1 MITVDANGKALNKS
15 ISDATLEHAKA
26 VFNEDAYPQPWEVH
40 LNPDQM
46 MLLGKLKAC
55 VYLPTDFQ
63 VKHNYPPVQFHGM
76 KVVQDPN
83 FPKNMIEI
91 RDARGKSLA
100 AIRNLATL

>member
-1 MITVDANGKALNKS
+1 VITIDAKGNPLTKGMTESVLKETKES
-15 ISDATLEHAKA
+15 FIE
-26 VFNEDAYPQPWEVH
+26 EAYPKPWEVH
-40 LNPDQM
+40 LYPDQ
-46 MLLGKLKAC
+46 LIFLAKLKAC
-55 VYLPTDFQ
+55 VFLPTDFQ

-76 KVVQDPN
+76 PVIQDPN

>member
-1 MITVDANGKALNKS
+1 MITVDANGKPLAKS
-15 ISDATLEHAKA
+15 IAESTLEYTRA
-26 VFNEDAYPQPWEVH
+26 VFKEEAYPQPWEVH
-40 LNPDQM
+40 LNPEQM
-46 MLLGKLKAC
+46 MFLGKLRHC

-63 VKHNYPPVQFHGM
+63 VKQNYPPVLFHNM
-76 KVVQDPN
+76 IVIQDPN

>member
-1 MITVDANGKALNKS
+1 MINIDALGKAIGESLSKYTMEKTKE
-15 ISDATLEHAKA
+15 A
-26 VFNEDAYPQPWEVH
+26 FNADAYPQPWEVH

-55 VYLPTDFQ
+55 VYLPTEFQ

-76 KVVQDPN
+76 PVIQDPN